1 MKLQQINVVVVED
14 EFNVRKELIDGLE
27 EDPMIKVCGEA
38 EGVKDAFEQIIATKP
53 DAIFLDIK
61 LIHYRTHLIPRK
73 FGKVL

>member
-38 EGVKDAFEQIIATKP
+38 EGVKDAFELT
-53 DAIFLDIK
+53 F
-61 LIHYRTHLIPRK
+61 RV
-73 FGKVL
+73 F